1 MPRKPRL
8 IRGKDYVIT
17 DDGAWEF
24 TREYLLNIGECCK
37 NDCRF
42 CPYRAPDPDASPCPP
57 VEGLAPMHMEQAQS
71 N

>member
-1 MPRKPRL
+1 MARKPRL
-8 IRGKDYVIT
+8 IRGKDYVIA

-42 CPYRAPDPDASPCPP
+42 CPYREEGDQPCPP
-57 VEGLAPMHMEQAQS
+57 VEVDAPMHVDSAQS
-71 N
+71 S